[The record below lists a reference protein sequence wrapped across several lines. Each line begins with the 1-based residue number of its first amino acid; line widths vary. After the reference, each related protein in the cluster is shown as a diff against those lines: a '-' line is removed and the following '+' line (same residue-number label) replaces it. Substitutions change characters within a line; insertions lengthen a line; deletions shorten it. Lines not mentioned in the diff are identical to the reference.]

1 MEKPNIK
8 PVNANFSS
16 GPCSKRPG
24 WTIDALKNSPIGR
37 SHRHKVCKEKLNE
50 VINNLGNMDPRKNKH
65 AEDNRRDLLIAL
77 GQVRTDLGFLQP
89 DIRYK
94 WERKEIMNNIDDLME
109 LIAKKRF
116 F

>member
-1 MEKPNIK
+1 MTK
-8 PVNANFSS
+8 F
-16 GPCSKRPG
+16 
-24 WTIDALKNSPIGR
+24 
-37 SHRHKVCKEKLNE
+37 EKLNE
-50 VINNLGNMDPRKNKH
+50 VINNLGNMDTRKNKH

-77 GQVRTDLGFLQP
+77 GQIRTDLGFLQP

-94 WERKEIMNNIDDLME
+94 WERKEIMNGIDDLME

>member
-1 MEKPNIK
+1 MIK
-8 PVNANFSS
+8 IMTKF
-16 GPCSKRPG
+16 
-24 WTIDALKNSPIGR
+24 
-37 SHRHKVCKEKLNE
+37 EKLNE
-50 VINNLGNMDPRKNKH
+50 AINNLGNMDTRKNKH

-77 GQVRTDLGFLQP
+77 GQIRTDLGFLQP

-94 WERKEIMNNIDDLME
+94 WERKEIMNGIDDLME

>member
-1 MEKPNIK
+1 MTK
-8 PVNANFSS
+8 F
-16 GPCSKRPG
+16 
-24 WTIDALKNSPIGR
+24 
-37 SHRHKVCKEKLNE
+37 EKLNE
-50 VINNLGNMDPRKNKH
+50 AINNLGNMDTRKNKH

-77 GQVRTDLGFLQP
+77 GQIRTDLGFLQP

-94 WERKEIMNNIDDLME
+94 WERKELINKIDELQE

>member
-1 MEKPNIK
+1 MTK
-8 PVNANFSS
+8 F
-16 GPCSKRPG
+16 
-24 WTIDALKNSPIGR
+24 
-37 SHRHKVCKEKLNE
+37 EKLNE
-50 VINNLGNMDPRKNKH
+50 VINNLGNMDTRKNKH

>member
-1 MEKPNIK
+1 MTEFK
-8 PVNANFSS
+8 
-16 GPCSKRPG
+16 
-24 WTIDALKNSPIGR
+24 
-37 SHRHKVCKEKLNE
+37 KLNE
-50 VINNLGNMDPRKNKH
+50 AINNLGNMDTRKNKH

>member
-1 MEKPNIK
+1 MTK
-8 PVNANFSS
+8 F
-16 GPCSKRPG
+16 
-24 WTIDALKNSPIGR
+24 
-37 SHRHKVCKEKLNE
+37 EKLNE
-50 VINNLGNMDPRKNKH
+50 AINNLGNMDTRKNKH

-94 WERKEIMNNIDDLME
+94 WERKEIMNEIDDLME

>member
-1 MEKPNIK
+1 MTK
-8 PVNANFSS
+8 
-16 GPCSKRPG
+16 
-24 WTIDALKNSPIGR
+24 L
-37 SHRHKVCKEKLNE
+37 EKLNE
-50 VINNLGNMDPRKNKH
+50 VINNLGNMDTRKNKH

-77 GQVRTDLGFLQP
+77 GQIRTDLGFLQP

-94 WERKEIMNNIDDLME
+94 WERKEVMNNIDDLME

>member
-1 MEKPNIK
+1 MT
-8 PVNANFSS
+8 NF
-16 GPCSKRPG
+16 K
-24 WTIDALKNSPIGR
+24 
-37 SHRHKVCKEKLNE
+37 KLNE
-50 VINNLGNMDPRKNKH
+50 AINNLGNMDTRKNKH

>member
-1 MEKPNIK
+1 MTK
-8 PVNANFSS
+8 F
-16 GPCSKRPG
+16 
-24 WTIDALKNSPIGR
+24 
-37 SHRHKVCKEKLNE
+37 EKLNE
-50 VINNLGNMDPRKNKH
+50 AINNLGNMDTRKNKH
-65 AEDNRRDLLIAL
+65 TEDNRRDLLIAL

>member
-1 MEKPNIK
+1 MT
-8 PVNANFSS
+8 NF
-16 GPCSKRPG
+16 K
-24 WTIDALKNSPIGR
+24 
-37 SHRHKVCKEKLNE
+37 KLNE
-50 VINNLGNMDPRKNKH
+50 AINNLGNMDTRKNKH

-77 GQVRTDLGFLQP
+77 GQIRTDLGFLQP

>member
-1 MEKPNIK
+1 MIK
-8 PVNANFSS
+8 IMTNF
-16 GPCSKRPG
+16 K
-24 WTIDALKNSPIGR
+24 
-37 SHRHKVCKEKLNE
+37 KLNE
-50 VINNLGNMDPRKNKH
+50 AINNLGNMDTRKNKH

>member
-1 MEKPNIK
+1 MTK
-8 PVNANFSS
+8 F
-16 GPCSKRPG
+16 
-24 WTIDALKNSPIGR
+24 
-37 SHRHKVCKEKLNE
+37 EKLTDT
-50 VINNLGNMDPRKNKH
+50 INNLGNMDTRKNKH

-77 GQVRTDLGFLQP
+77 GQIRTDLGFLQP

-94 WERKEIMNNIDDLME
+94 WERKEIMNGIDDLME

>member
-1 MEKPNIK
+1 MTK
-8 PVNANFSS
+8 F
-16 GPCSKRPG
+16 
-24 WTIDALKNSPIGR
+24 
-37 SHRHKVCKEKLNE
+37 EKLNE
-50 VINNLGNMDPRKNKH
+50 VINNLGNMDTRKNKH

-77 GQVRTDLGFLQP
+77 GQIRTDLGFLQP

-94 WERKEIMNNIDDLME
+94 RERKEVMNNIDDLME